1 MARRSATLGGMAG
14 VIALVSDL
22 IFGSRIREAAAP
34 LGVAVRSARS
44 PEALLLA
51 CRAELP
57 ALVLADLDD
66 NRVRALEAVQ
76 SLRQDPALS
85 ALMVIGFVSHVD
97 DERAQA
103 ARSAGC
109 SRVLA
114 RGAFVQELPRL
125 LEAAR

>member
-1 MARRSATLGGMAG
+1 MAG

-22 IFGSRIREAAAP
+22 MFGSRIREAAAP
-34 LGVAVRSARS
+34 LGIAVRSARN
-44 PEALLLA
+44 PEAFLEA
-51 CRAELP
+51 CRADPP

-66 NRVRALEAVQ
+66 NRVGALAAVLA
-76 SLRQDPALS
+76 LRQDPALS
-85 ALMVIGFVSHVD
+85 ALTVIGFVSHVD
-97 DERAQA
+97 AERAEA